1 MCASFTTPEGWHEVG
16 LIPDITSPEPMGW
29 RPIRPFDPAW
39 VLRADP
45 EGGGLEEITPSW
57 SLVPPFAE
65 EKRVKYST
73 FNARLDRLMES
84 RVWRSSFPSKRC
96 LVPVSGIFERVN
108 EAGAKKK
115 RPFFIQRRDAASFC
129 LAGLWSEWVDRAT
142 GEVHLSFTVITTEPN
157 SLMDAIGHHRMPC
170 VVTPEHHATWLDPG
184 RQDPEALLDLIR
196 EPLPGPALE
205 AWPVS
210 HAINYRKERGR
221 DVVEPIGDTV
231 RLGG

>member
-16 LIPDITSPEPMGW
+16 LSPDITSPTPLGW

-39 VLRADP
+39 ILRADP
-45 EGGGLEEITPSW
+45 ESGALQEVTASW

-73 FNARLDRLMES
+73 FNARLDRLLDS
-84 RVWRSSFPSKRC
+84 RVWRSCFPAQRC

-115 RPFFIQRRDAASFC
+115 RPFFIQRRDAEVFQ

-157 SLMDAIGHHRMPC
+157 ALMDRIGHHRMPC
-170 VVTPEHHATWLDPG
+170 IVAPEERALWLDPEVTDAE
-184 RQDPEALLDLIR
+184 RLLDLIR
-196 EPLPGPALE
+196 EPLPGPAME

-210 HAINYRKERGR
+210 HAINYRNERGR
-221 DVVEPIGDTV
+221 DVVEPVGELV
-231 RLGG
+231 RVEA